1 MAGGNSP
8 TLKTLLMIEYTILD
22 LDYYPTR
29 MELYR
34 SLPRRIHYST
44 FKNALDYFEASR
56 KIIYNSNKIMYTGVK
71 TDKLEELIKSTVSA
85 KKIY

>member
-8 TLKTLLMIEYTILD
+8 TVRTLLMIEETILD
-22 LDYYPTR
+22 LDYYPKR

-44 FKNALDYFEASR
+44 FKNALEYFEASG
-56 KIIYNSNKIMYTGVK
+56 KIIYNSKKIVYTDVNN
-71 TDKLEELIKSTVSA
+71 DKLRRLIA
-85 KKIY
+85 KGTIIS

>member
-44 FKNALDYFEASR
+44 FKNALDYFEASG

>member
-34 SLPRRIHYST
+34 SLPRKIHYST
-44 FKNALDYFEASR
+44 FKNALTYFEASG
-56 KIIYNSNKIMYTGVK
+56 KIIFNSNKIIYTGVK
-71 TDKLEELIKSTVSA
+71 TEKLEELMRSTISA
-85 KKIY
+85 REIF